1 MEVLHKRMRT
11 TEGSEGDGEGEVG
24 AEEEAAAAEEEAAMV
39 VGGSEEM
46 ELHIQRI
53 MARIDQFTE
62 KVSDLLEA
70 GRTIFRNL
78 TAEFE
83 DRLISIHKEQME
95 KWQEEIKE
103 LRAQDAS
110 NEASRA
116 LLQNAQ
122 YHLLQNVDNGS

>member
-1 MEVLHKRMRT
+1 
-11 TEGSEGDGEGEVG
+11 EGSEGDGEGEVG

-62 KVSDLLEA
+62 KFNLIKIYCLKVSDLLEA
-70 GRTIFRNL
+70 GRTIFRDL

-95 KWQEEIKE
+95 KWQEDIKE